1 MGGSASSRRVSFEA
15 DENDNVT
22 VVKGIRLSDNVI
34 NRMKEPSAPV
44 ARPQSPSHK
53 SSGLA
58 VNEAE
63 LKMKIA
69 EELALEQARRES
81 EAQKRLEQDTHYA
94 REEIGRILEREK
106 NAANELLTRAL
117 LREKKA
123 TEEERLKTKH
133 LCSANGTMEEG
144 KDNKGE
150 VERGWQLQ
158 ITRIGKAKQLEE
170 KHRILKK
177 QDEYYKEQLARLEER
192 SDQFYKLTTEQY
204 QKAANDVETKFK
216 RYEVH
221 PICADLQDK
230 ILQCYQKNSQQSLS
244 CSALANQYLHCV
256 NSAKQR
262 ILGRGG

>member
-133 LCSANGTMEEG
+133 L
-144 KDNKGE
+144 
-150 VERGWQLQ
+150 
-158 ITRIGKAKQLEE
+158 
-170 KHRILKK
+170 
-177 QDEYYKEQLARLEER
+177 

-256 NSAKQR
+256 NSAKQDTASHVESKSQCQAS
-262 ILGRGG
+262 

>member
-1 MGGSASSRRVSFEA
+1 MGGSASTRRVSFEA
-15 DENDNVT
+15 DENDNIT

-34 NRMKEPSAPV
+34 NRMKEPSAPA
-44 ARPQSPSHK
+44 ARPQSPSSD
-53 SSGLA
+53 SSGFA
-58 VNEAE
+58 VNETE
-63 LKMKIA
+63 LKRKIA

-81 EAQKRLEQDTHYA
+81 ETQKRLEQDKHYT

-117 LREKKA
+117 LRETKT
-123 TEEERLKTKH
+123 TEEERLKTKR
-133 LCSANGTMEEG
+133 L
-144 KDNKGE
+144 
-150 VERGWQLQ
+150 
-158 ITRIGKAKQLEE
+158 AKQLEE
-170 KHRILKK
+170 KDRILKK

-204 QKAANDVETKFK
+204 QKAATDVETKFK

-221 PICADLQDK
+221 PICADLQEK